1 MAIVESTTHVRDWLQ
16 RRRKDELVY
25 IILAN
30 LSRIDLFADKPYE
43 NKKELPLRVQVK
55 DDHLCIAI
63 GIDTLAF
70 AFENSDWNNPYDE
83 DFVDS
88 KRTFSVCNKAQFA
101 EDVCRELN
109 REGEDGSTPFTRLL
123 DDMLSEAADQGSL
136 GIKEARDAD

>member
-1 MAIVESTTHVRDWLQ
+1 MAIFEATTHVKDWLK
-16 RRRKDELVY
+16 RRRKDDLIH

-30 LSRIDLFADKPYE
+30 LGRIDLFADARYE
-43 NKKELPLRVQVK
+43 ASDKLPLKIAIK

-70 AFENSDWNNPYDE
+70 AFENCDDNNPHCDE
-83 DFVDS
+83 LADFRREFLVHN
-88 KRTFSVCNKAQFA
+88 KRLFA

-123 DDMLSEAADQGSL
+123 DAMMTEAADQGSL
-136 GIKEARDAD
+136 GIQEASK